1 MSSLQETP
9 DRSGQE
15 LAVQQARIA
24 ALARQLADAKARLSA
39 LQAEADAARLGRP
52 PLPTLPAAAPSP
64 ARSKA
69 GKIALFRSLFRG
81 RDDVYPKFWHNPRN
95 SRSGYAPACQ
105 NEWVSGVCNKPRIKC
120 GECPNQAFFSV
131 TDQVIEDHLRGRH
144 VVGVYP
150 LLANDTCW
158 FLAADFDAEGWQA
171 DVTAL
176 VETARAFG
184 IQPSIERSRSGAG
197 AHAWFFFAE
206 PISARNARALGCALL
221 TETMARRHQLRLT
234 SYDRLFPNQDILPR
248 GGFGNLIAVPLQR
261 EAAER
266 GNTLFLDDRFQPF
279 ADQWAHLADV
289 ARLVPST
296 VAELVSVAERQGK
309 VLGVRAVADRDAPF
323 DLSPWDRPP
332 SGRRSQAAIA
342 GPLPETLGAVLAQR
356 LFIPTAGLSSPLI
369 AELRRLAAFQNPEFY
384 QKQRLRLPTHG
395 TPRIISCAEELPEYL
410 ALPRG
415 CADDLQELLSSL
427 GITLSVRDERTEGLP
442 LDVSF
447 VGTLGREQARALE
460 ALAAAE
466 TGVLVAPPGT
476 GKTVMAVALLARR
489 ARNTLVLVH
498 RRPLVEQWVARLAAF
513 TGLAPRDIGQVSS
526 GKRRVTGSIDVAT
539 VQSLVRKGVVDD
551 IVGSYGHIIVDEC
564 HHVAAASIERVL
576 GEVRARYITGLT
588 ATPTRRDGRQPIVYM
603 QLGPIRHVMG
613 LAAGGHPAFV
623 RRLVVRET
631 PFEGDGAGQGIQE
644 LYAALAA
651 CQARNDQLFDDVLVA
666 LEEGRSPILLTERRD
681 HLDCLARRLRP
692 FARNLVVL
700 HGGRGAKQRR
710 EALAAL
716 TAIPGDEERL
726 VLATGRYAGEG
737 LDDARLD
744 TLFLAMPF
752 AWRGTLVQYA
762 GRLQRAYA
770 TKREIRV
777 YDYVD
782 RSAPVLVRM
791 FQKRLRGYRAL
802 GYETPK

>member
-1 MSSLQETP
+1 MEETP
-9 DRSGQE
+9 DRSAQK
-15 LAVQQARIA
+15 LAIQQAHIA
-24 ALARQLADAKARLSA
+24 GLARQLADAEARLSE
-39 LQAEADAARLGRP
+39 LQGEADAARLGRP
-52 PLPTLPAAAPSP
+52 PLPTLPVAAPSP

-69 GKIALFRSLFRG
+69 GKIALFRSRFRG

-120 GECPNQAFFSV
+120 GECPNQAFLSV

-150 LLANDTCW
+150 LRSDDTCW
-158 FLAADFDAEGWQA
+158 FLAADFDAEGWQE
-171 DVTAL
+171 DVAAFA
-176 VETARAFG
+176 ETCRAFG
-184 IQPSIERSRSGAG
+184 IVSSIERSRSGAG
-197 AHAWFFFAE
+197 AHAWLFFAE
-206 PISARNARALGCALL
+206 PISAHVARALGCFLL
-221 TETMARRHQLRLT
+221 TETTARRHQLRLT
-234 SYDRLFPNQDILPR
+234 SYDRLFPNQDTLPR
-248 GGFGNLIAVPLQR
+248 GGFGNLIALPLQR

-279 ADQWAHLADV
+279 ADQWAHLAGV
-289 ARLVPST
+289 ARLAPST
-296 VAELVSVAERQGK
+296 VAELVSVAERQGRI
-309 VLGVRAVADRDAPF
+309 LGVRAVVDRDAPF
-323 DLSPWDRPP
+323 DQSPWERPP
-332 SGRRSQAAIA
+332 SGQRSHRAIA
-342 GPLPETLGAVLAQR
+342 GPLPETLEAVLAQR
-356 LFIPTAGLSSPLI
+356 LFIPTTGLSSPLI
-369 AELRRLAAFQNPEFY
+369 AQLRRLAAFQNPAFY
-384 QKQRLRLPTHG
+384 QKQRLRLSTHA
-395 TPRIISCAEELPEYL
+395 TPRIINCAEVLPEHL

-415 CADDLQELLSSL
+415 CLDDLQELMSSL
-427 GITLSVRDERTEGLP
+427 GVTLSIRDERTDVVP

-447 VGTLGREQARALE
+447 VGTLSREQARAVD
-460 ALAAAE
+460 ALATE
-466 TGVLVAPPGT
+466 QTGVLVAPPGT
-476 GKTVMAVALLARR
+476 GKTVMAIALLARR

-498 RRPLVEQWVARLAAF
+498 RRPLVEQWVARIAAF
-513 TGLAPRDIGQVSS
+513 TGLAPRDIGQVTS
-526 GKRRVTGSIDVAT
+526 GKHRITGAIDVAT

-551 IVGSYGHIIVDEC
+551 IVATYGHIIVDEC

-576 GEVRARYITGLT
+576 GEVRARYVTGLT
-588 ATPTRRDGRQPIVYM
+588 ATPTRRDGLQPIVHM

-613 LAAGGHPAFV
+613 SAAGGHPAFV

-631 PFEGDGAGQGIQE
+631 PFEADGAGQGIQE

-651 CQARNDQLFDDVLVA
+651 CEARNDQIFDDVLLT

-681 HLDCLARRLRP
+681 HLDYLAGRLRP
-692 FARNLVVL
+692 FTRNLVVL

-710 EALAAL
+710 EALEAL

-802 GYETPK
+802 GYEIPK